1 MASSTTI
8 PKTIIRPVKAIA
20 LKVIPN
26 IGKKANEAIKQSGM
40 PKAVQKA
47 TRLLRK
53 INRKITKNTKPM
65 EPLLTKSE
73 SLVLVVFD

>member
-1 MASSTTI
+1 M

-20 LKVIPN
+20 LKVMPN
-26 IGKKANEAIKQSGM
+26 KEKKANEAIKQSGM

-53 INRKITKNTKPM
+53 IKRKITKNTKPID
-65 EPLLTKSE
+65 PLLIKRE
-73 SLVLVVFD
+73 SLVRVVFEWSFT